1 MSSYLSAHET
11 IAAIRSGKMTAAELA
26 TEALERIQS
35 VDQSGYELNSVLA
48 ISKTALSDAM
58 RIAKDLPLAG
68 LPIFIKDNIE
78 AIGLPGSAGSKAL
91 ENYPV
96 KKDAELVTRL
106 RAGGAN
112 IIGATNLSEWAN
124 IRSTKSTSGWSA
136 VGGLTA
142 NPWIHNHSAG
152 GSSSGSGSAIA
163 GGLVSLAVGTETDG
177 SIICPASLNGCVGIK
192 PTVGSV
198 SRVGVVPISDAQ
210 DSPGPLARSVADAAL
225 LLEVLS
231 GIPNLVAAAN
241 STQPLRIGVVKSWLT
256 GDVGTDQLFEAAVD
270 ALAKTNATLVEIK
283 VSAPA
288 ESISSDEYE
297 CLLHELVDDLGAY
310 LPGRTDGG
318 IVSLAEVHK
327 FNQANAETE
336 LKHFGQEL
344 FEAALDLGGQARA
357 YNRKR
362 SRNLLWATQTLDNA
376 LKDVDV
382 LIGAT
387 YSPAWES
394 TLGKGDDYGN
404 NSWITMA
411 PAIAGYPI
419 GCIPM
424 GITEGLPVGLGV
436 VARANDEVRLVT
448 AMAQIESALCLG
460 VLQPTFTK

>member
-1 MSSYLSAHET
+1 MSTYLSAHET
-11 IAAIRSGKMTAAELA
+11 IAAIRSGKTSAAELA
-26 TEALERIQS
+26 SEALERIQS

-48 ISKTALSDAM
+48 VSEDALSAAM
-58 RIAKDLPLAG
+58 TIDRDLPLAG
-68 LPIFIKDNIE
+68 LPMFIKDNIE
-78 AIGLPGSAGSKAL
+78 AIGLPGTAGSKAL

-96 KKDAELVTRL
+96 KQNSELVTRL
-106 RAGGAN
+106 RAAGAN

-136 VGGLTA
+136 MGGLTA
-142 NPWIHNHSAG
+142 NPWIHKHSAG

-210 DSPGPLARSVADAAL
+210 DSPGPMARSVADAAL

-231 GIPNLVAAAN
+231 GIPNLVTAAH
-241 STQPLRIGVVKSWLT
+241 STEPLRIGIVNSWLS
-256 GDVGTDQLFEAAVD
+256 GDAGTDQLFEAAIK
-270 ALAKTNATLVEIK
+270 AIAKTTSTLVEIK

-288 ESISSDEYE
+288 ESVGSDEYE
-297 CLLHELVDDLGAY
+297 CLLHELVDDLGTY
-310 LPGRTDGG
+310 LPGRTNGE
-318 IVSLAEVHK
+318 IVSLAEVVK
-327 FNQANAETE
+327 FNLANSETE
-336 LKHFGQEL
+336 MKHFGQEL
-344 FEAALDLGGQARA
+344 FDAALDLGGRARA

-362 SRNLLWATQTLDNA
+362 SRNLQWATETLDNA

-436 VARANDEVRLVT
+436 VARANDELKLVA
-448 AMAQIESALCLG
+448 AMAQIESALALG
-460 VLQPTFTK
+460 VLRPTFVK

>member
-1 MSSYLSAHET
+1 MSSYLLAHET
-11 IAAIRSGKMTAAELA
+11 IAAIRSGKTTAAELA

-48 ISKTALSDAM
+48 VSKSALSDAM
-58 RIAKDLPLAG
+58 KISKDLPLSG
-68 LPIFIKDNIE
+68 LPIFIKDNIQ
-78 AIGLPGSAGSKAL
+78 AIGLPGTAGSKAL

-96 KKDAELVTRL
+96 KKDSELVTRL
-106 RAGGAN
+106 RVAGAN

-124 IRSTKSTSGWSA
+124 IRSSKSTSGWSG

-142 NPWIHNHSAG
+142 NPWIHKHSAG

-163 GGLVSLAVGTETDG
+163 GGLVTLAVGTETDG
-177 SIICPASLNGCVGIK
+177 SIVCPASLNGCVGIK

-231 GIPNLVAAAN
+231 GIPGLVTAAH
-241 STQPLRIGVVKSWLT
+241 STQPLRIGIVKSWLS
-256 GDVGTDQLFEAAVD
+256 GDVGTDQLFEAAIS
-270 ALAKTNATLVEIK
+270 ALAKTNTTLVEIK

-288 ESISSDEYE
+288 ESVGSDEYE
-297 CLLHELVDDLGAY
+297 CLLHELVDDLGIY

-318 IVSLAEVHK
+318 LVSLAEVVK
-327 FNQANAETE
+327 FNLSNAEIE
-336 LKHFGQEL
+336 MKYFGQEL
-344 FEAALDLGGQARA
+344 FDAALELGGRARA

-436 VARANDEVRLVT
+436 VARANDEVRLVA
-448 AMAQIESALCLG
+448 AMAQIESALDLG

>member
-1 MSSYLSAHET
+1 MSSYFSAHDT
-11 IAAIRSGKMTAAELA
+11 IAAIRSGKTTAADLA
-26 TEALERIQS
+26 TEALERIQN

-48 ISKTALSDAM
+48 VSKDALSHAM
-58 RIAKDLPLAG
+58 TINKDLPLAG
-68 LPIFIKDNIE
+68 LPILIKDNIE
-78 AIGLPGSAGSKAL
+78 AIGLPGTAGSKAL

-96 KKDAELVTRL
+96 KKNSELVTKL
-106 RAGGAN
+106 ISAGAN

-142 NPWIHNHSAG
+142 NPWIHKHSAG

-163 GGLVSLAVGTETDG
+163 GGLVALAVGTETDG

-198 SRVGVVPISDAQ
+198 SRVGVIPISDAQ
-210 DSPGPLARSVADAAL
+210 DSPGPMARSVADAAL

-231 GIPNLVAAAN
+231 GSPNLVSAAN
-241 STQPLRIGVVKSWLT
+241 SPQPLRIGIVRSWLS
-256 GDVGTDQLFEAAVD
+256 GDAGTDQLFEAAINS
-270 ALAKTNATLVEIK
+270 LAKSNLTLVEIK

-297 CLLHELVDDLGAY
+297 CLLHELVDELGTY
-310 LPGRTDGG
+310 LPGRTDGE
-318 IVSLAEVHK
+318 IVSLAEVVK
-327 FNQANAETE
+327 FNLANSETVM
-336 LKHFGQEL
+336 KYFGQEL
-344 FEAALDLGGQARA
+344 FDAALDLGGRARA

-362 SRNLLWATQTLDNA
+362 SRNLQWATETLDNA

-419 GCIPM
+419 GSIPM
-424 GITEGLPVGLGV
+424 GITEGLPVGIGV
-436 VARANDEVRLVT
+436 VARANDEVRLVA
-448 AMAQIESALCLG
+448 AMAQIESALGLG
-460 VLQPTFTK
+460 VLQPTFVK

>member
-1 MSSYLSAHET
+1 MSSYLSAIDS
-11 IAAIRSGKMTAAELA
+11 IAQIRSGKTTAAELA

-35 VDQSGYELNSVLA
+35 IDASGYELNSVLA
-48 ISKTALSDAM
+48 ISKSALSDALT
-58 RIAKDLPLAG
+58 IDQNLPLAG
-68 LPIFIKDNIE
+68 LPILIKDNIE
-78 AIGLPGSAGSKAL
+78 AIGLPGTAGSKAL
-91 ENYPV
+91 AEFPV

-106 RAGGAN
+106 RAAGAN

-142 NPWIHNHSAG
+142 NPWIHQHSAG

-163 GGLVSLAVGTETDG
+163 AGLVTLAVGTETDG

-192 PTVGSV
+192 PTVGAV

-210 DSPGPLARSVADAAL
+210 DSPGPMARSVKDAAL

-231 GIPNLVAAAN
+231 GISGLVDAAD
-241 STQPLRIGVVKSWLT
+241 STQPIRIGIVKSWLS
-256 GDVGTDQLFEAAVD
+256 GDAGTDKLFEAAVD
-270 ALAKTNATLVEIK
+270 ALSKSDVTLVEVKI
-283 VSAPA
+283 SAPA
-288 ESISSDEYE
+288 DSVSSDEYE

-310 LPGRTDGG
+310 LPGRTDEA
-318 IVSLAEVHK
+318 IVSLAEVVK
-327 FNQANAETE
+327 FNLANADTE
-336 LKHFGQEL
+336 MKHFGQEL
-344 FEAALDLGGQARA
+344 FDAALELGGRARA

-362 SRNLLWATQTLDNA
+362 SRNLQWATQTLDAA

-387 YSPAWES
+387 YSPAWKS
-394 TLGKGDDYGN
+394 TLGLGDDYGQ

-419 GCIPM
+419 GTVPM
-424 GITEGLPVGLGV
+424 GITEGLPVGLGI
-436 VARANDEVRLVT
+436 VAGANQEAILVS
-448 AMAQIESALCLG
+448 AMAQIERALGLG